1 MENAKDII
9 TFVSTERPSL
19 TRFLELGKT
28 LLKEST
34 LKETKVLQVLEIA
47 LTEDFIS
54 ETR

>member
-28 LLKEST
+28 RVKGIHIKRNQGFT
-34 LKETKVLQVLEIA
+34 DPRNCVNRG
-47 LTEDFIS
+47 FH
-54 ETR
+54 